1 MMRPRW
7 VDALPHSLQRQDLL
21 AWSYHLATWATLSV
35 VDDAALLA
43 LLFC

>member
-1 MMRPRW
+1 MRPRW
-7 VDALPHSLQRQDLL
+7 IDALPRSLQGQDLL
-21 AWSYHLATWATLSV
+21 AWGYHLVTWVTLSV